1 MTQKTIYVTMVAD
14 LFHYGHIQFLKKAKT
29 YGTKLVVGLHSDKDV
44 ALYKRTPV
52 LTMNERSE
60 VVKAC
65 KYVNNVILDAPLETT
80 DEFMDKFGL
89 DIYIHAHPKHEND
102 KYIFLSKNIKTKQ
115 FIRVD
120 YTDGISTTEII
131 KRIKVRN
138 DL

>member
-1 MTQKTIYVTMVAD
+1 MVAD

-29 YGTKLVVGLHSDKDV
+29 FGNKLVVGIHSDKDV

-65 KYVNNVILDAPLETT
+65 KYVDDVILDAPLETT
-80 DEFMDKFGL
+80 DEFMNKFGL

-102 KYIFLSKNIKTKQ
+102 KYLFLSNNLFKNNPNTTTASFNCKL
-115 FIRVD
+115 FYIR
-120 YTDGISTTEII
+120 TINNLNRWHI
-131 KRIKVRN
+131 
-138 DL
+138 

>member
-29 YGTKLVVGLHSDKDV
+29 FGNKLVVGIHSDKDV

-65 KYVNNVILDAPLETT
+65 KYVDDVILDAPLETT
-80 DEFMDKFGL
+80 DEFMNKFGL
-89 DIYIHAHPKHEND
+89 DIYIHAHHKHENE
-102 KYIFLSKNIKTKQ
+102 KYLFLSNNIKTKQ

-131 KRIKVRN
+131 KRIKDRD